1 MRLLSMQTS
10 SEIFSTCLSDSVWFY
25 LFIYILLAFQTFSCA
40 HQSSVTSEAIDWY
53 VAICDYEAVDE
64 TELSLKAGDVVE
76 ILDYCDY
83 NPKAK

>member
-1 MRLLSMQTS
+1 
-10 SEIFSTCLSDSVWFY
+10 
-25 LFIYILLAFQTFSCA
+25 
-40 HQSSVTSEAIDWY
+40 VTSEAIDWY